1 MEQAVR
7 HGRRVE
13 KGDILH
19 WWDRGQYEDS
29 LKRTEDEASSMP
41 TVTSLYADFQL

>member
-7 HGRRVE
+7 HDRRVE

-19 WWDRGQYEDS
+19 WCGRGQSEDS

-41 TVTSLYADFQL
+41 TVTSSYADFQL